1 MKLKIVFVLC
11 STIFI
16 LFIYANL
23 KYESGYNIIIENK
36 TGQCIDRISLIP
48 RQRIDRDG
56 QLDITQIA
64 PNETIKISRKF
75 YRPGESF
82 IAEIDTP
89 SEKNKEIPL
98 AYIYSPEAINIVY
111 IIIEDVTENKISKMT
126 VKSFDNSPGLL
137 GWLRSYYDYNI
148 TEYSDM

>member
-36 TGQCIDRISLIP
+36 AEQCIDKISFIP
-48 RQRIDRDG
+48 RPRMDRNG

-64 PNETIKISRKF
+64 PNETIKISREF
-75 YRPGESF
+75 YHPGESF

-98 AYIYSPEAINIVY
+98 GNSSESVNIVY
-111 IIIEDVTENKISKMT
+111 IIIESITKGKINNMT
-126 VKSFDNSPGLL
+126 VKSLDNSPGLL
-137 GWLRSYYDYNI
+137 GWLRTYYDYSVI
-148 TEYSDM
+148 EYKDM